1 MNFGKT
7 ILSSLL
13 VVSLGMFSTNALAA
27 PGKVSVVGQ
36 ANFISD
42 APLEKINGTAPVSG
56 EFEIDFDKPA
66 NVKGSFKVPVDK
78 MATGNKTRD
87 EHLRGGEWLNASK
100 CPNIEF
106 KVDAGKVS
114 DFKPANDKGISTIKL
129 SVKGKMNI
137 NCNEQETTVDVVI
150 KRKGN
155 KAKIGSQFKI
165 KLADYKVAGKAGIVG
180 KKVGESIA
188 VRLNLKGK

>member
-13 VVSLGMFSTNALAA
+13 IISVSFLAGNAFAA
-27 PGKVSVVGQ
+27 PSKVSVTGQ

-56 EFEIDFDKPA
+56 EFEIDFDKPDI
-66 NVKGSFKVPVDK
+66 VKGSFKLPVEK
-78 MATGNKTRD
+78 METGNKTRD
-87 EHLRGGEWLNASK
+87 EHLRGGEWLNAAK

-106 KVDAGKVS
+106 KVTEGKVGEA
-114 DFKPANDKGISTIKL
+114 KPANDKGISTMQL
-129 SVKGKMNI
+129 SVKGMMTI
-137 NCNEQETTVDVVI
+137 NCTEQETTMDVII
-150 KRKGN
+150 KRKGD
-155 KAKIGSQFKI
+155 KAKIGSEFNI
-165 KLADYKVAGKAGIVG
+165 KLADFKVAGKEGVVG

-188 VRLNLKGK
+188 VRINLKGK